1 VFMVNLHEVTATA
14 DGIEIFWDALANRAH
29 ATTGLHLTF
38 LRGLEA
44 TISTASQQF
53 SVKKPITS
61 FRSLVRTGSRPL
73 KRVDLHPLLFFL
85 LPARR
90 ESALRSQ

>member
-44 TISTASQQF
+44 TISTAS
-53 SVKKPITS
+53 
-61 FRSLVRTGSRPL
+61 
-73 KRVDLHPLLFFL
+73 
-85 LPARR
+85 
-90 ESALRSQ
+90 